1 MQTVVKI
8 GALDVDLA
16 KALPLTLGDVKAL
29 IKAGA
34 LGADGKPPANAP
46 IEGAIQFIT
55 VLARKAEPR
64 ITDAD
69 IESLPHFELPKL
81 SSILEALLAKDA
93 DSPLAK

>member
-34 LGADGKPPANAP
+34 LGPDGKPPVNAP

-69 IESLPHFELPKL
+69 IESLPHTELPKL
-81 SSILEALLAKDA
+81 STILETLMTQDTE
-93 DSPLAK
+93 SPLGK